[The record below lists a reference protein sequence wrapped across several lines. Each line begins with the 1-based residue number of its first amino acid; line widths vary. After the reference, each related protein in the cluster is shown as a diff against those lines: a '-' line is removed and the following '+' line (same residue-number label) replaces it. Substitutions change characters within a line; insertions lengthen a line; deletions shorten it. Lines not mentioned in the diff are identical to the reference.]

1 MQHMSTRKH
10 PARAALAFAMFVGA
24 ILACDW
30 NNVNTNLGRTCFNAG
45 SGSSCLEY
53 KTWGQNIDSRI
64 NQQAIGYAYIII
76 NNGLAMET
84 KAFGKARTAPD
95 APETAMTQD
104 LRMNAASVT
113 KTMTAVAALKLLAAK
128 NVSVTSSISPYLPS
142 GWTLG
147 TGVSAITFAELLT
160 HTSGIRT
167 PANTGNSFANL
178 KTVMGQN
185 ITTKAAQ
192 YDNNNFAIFRIIF
205 TYLNGYNDTGKT
217 DADIA
222 TATDAGYL
230 SYMKSVYEPDIKI
243 ACKPGNNPV
252 FSYPFPQNSA
262 AGTDWGDWT
271 SQCGGGGLQLSL
283 TDMGVFMARLMAGIY
298 LPKTSNNAN
307 QVTLPQMV
315 SNLYGWDVTWPNT
328 HGTCVM
334 KNGNLG
340 GGNPFVP
347 RLATLFV
354 YCSDTGLGMVGLA
367 NSTLPTM
374 STRNY
379 GFAGGLDDIVFQAY
393 EASWQPGP

>member
-1 MQHMSTRKH
+1 MQNVRSLK
-10 PARAALAFAMFVGA
+10 PQARSILALAMFVGV
-24 ILACDW
+24 IIACDPKK
-30 NNVNTNLGRTCFNAG
+30 VGENLGRTCFDAG

-64 NQQAIGYAYIII
+64 DQKAVGYAYIII

-95 APETAMTQD
+95 APETAMTVD

-160 HTSGIRT
+160 HTAGIRT
-167 PANTGNSFANL
+167 PANTDNSYAGL
-178 KTVMGQN
+178 KTVMAQN
-185 ITTKAAQ
+185 ITTKAAR
-192 YDNNNFAIFRIIF
+192 YDNNNFALFRIIF
-205 TYLNGYNDTGKT
+205 TYLNGFNDAGKT
-217 DADIA
+217 DAAIA
-222 TATDAGYL
+222 AATDAGYL
-230 SYMKSVYEPDIKI
+230 AHMKSVYEPDVKI

-252 FSYPFPQNSA
+252 FSYPYPQNSA

-271 SQCGGGGLQLSL
+271 TQCGGGGLQLSV

-340 GGNPFVP
+340 SGNPFVP

-354 YCSDTGLGMVGLA
+354 YCSDTGLGFVGLA

-393 EASWQPGP
+393 EASWQAGP